1 MKKGFQALL
10 SVCLCALL
18 LLTAAVPAFA
28 ALGTVKKLV
37 LADTTPTSVSLKWS
51 AVSGAKTYELQQ
63 LKSGAWKKVTA
74 TANRTYTVK
83 GLKMG
88 STYAFRVRAV
98 KGSSFGGFS
107 KTLNASPAPAK
118 VSGLSCAAKSMT
130 AVKLSWKKQ
139 SGVTG
144 YRVQQYING
153 QWTVVV
159 KKTSG
164 TTAKI
169 KNLEPGTTYK
179 FRVCAY
185 QKVGGKNFFGAYC
198 TRLAVKTAA
207 VGVPTGLKATK
218 VTDSAVVLQW
228 NKVSG
233 VKEYVIYSVN
243 GNTRK
248 RMGASEKN
256 AFSVKKLDGGTDYI
270 FTVISLIRGTER
282 NFKSKYSDNLSVRT
296 APAAVKNFKASD
308 VGADE
313 VTLSWSKS
321 KNAQNYRVYQIVD
334 GKWKTLANTARTT
347 YTIDGLEELTT
358 YQFRVRPYHSNTG
371 KDLFGPYS
379 SILTVKTSKAS
390 VKGLKATSIAEKSV
404 SVSWDAMADAT
415 GYTVETSTDNKNYT
429 TVSASPAT
437 AGGTMTVTIPNLVGN
452 TTYYIR
458 VSAKYAN
465 GTGLPAKLT
474 VRTAPTKAEGL
485 KATGISG
492 GVGLAWNPTPGAD
505 GYEVSKS
512 VDSINWEVTGDVL
525 DTTAVAENLP
535 TGVRYFF
542 RVRAYYSEN
551 GVKYYGVYSDPAFAA
566 ALPPSVKDLA
576 ASSVTET
583 SFLVS
588 WTKQADASSY
598 KVSIASAGGS
608 FTDLPNNVTINGDK
622 ASLSVT
628 GRTAG
633 TEYTVQVC
641 AMVGGTLSAPSTIT
655 VKTVPAKV
663 TGLSANAIS
672 GSEISLRWTAVTGAE
687 TYEIQ
692 QRTNGGEFATIG
704 TTKEIPH
711 TVSGLSPMTEYHFRV
726 CAVNTTGG
734 SAQQGAFSAEAIATT
749 TAAPSVN
756 PTPTDPTPTDPT
768 PTDPTP
774 TDPTPTNPTPT
785 NPTPTNPTPTN
796 PTTPGGRTPT
806 ASKSITGIKVT
817 LNEAGNSYTLT
828 WNEVEGQNA
837 KYAVEMKN
845 PATNQWEELS
855 AGSLWPRVFSNMK
868 ESDLGVKCTAGSDSA
883 TNVSWNAA
891 SGANKYEV
899 RSEVS
904 HGTGKW
910 LTGPTS
916 SGTSATLRLAPNYRQ
931 TVRVSAIGSVTFR
944 IFALDISD
952 ESKQLAY
959 SETTQT
965 VYVAYDDVDYT
976 TPAVGA
982 LSASSS
988 AGDQEAYV
996 LMLAQA
1002 VNNTRYETGTL
1013 TMNAETELK
1022 SSATMLGET
1031 AEDKETSTTT
1041 CTFNN
1046 ASGEATHT
1054 VTKSDGTKTTTKYT
1068 LWQYY
1073 AITPNAGTTYLY
1085 DQHNL
1090 ASFQKGV
1097 KSVTATPNADGSTTV
1112 TVVLGKESFDAS
1124 KKATYHP
1131 GFLDSI
1137 ADNGDQIA
1145 QYGNKA
1151 KISNASIGETTIT
1164 AKINKNY
1171 TLDSYEIM
1179 NPFTMDVTVT
1189 LAFIPH
1195 TAPMVSSSHFKYTFT
1210 R

>member
-185 QKVGGKNFFGAYC
+185 QKVGGKNYFGAYC

-233 VKEYVIYSVN
+233 VKEFVIYSVN
-243 GNTRK
+243 GNSRK
-248 RMGASEKN
+248 RLGAAEKN
-256 AFSVKKLDGGTDYI
+256 AFTVKNLAGGTDYI
-270 FTVISLIRGTER
+270 FTVISVIRGTER

-308 VGADE
+308 VGAEE

-321 KNAQNYRVYQIVD
+321 KNAQNYRVYQVVND
-334 GKWKTLANTARTT
+334 KWKTLGNTTRTT
-347 YTIDGLEELTT
+347 YTIDGLEELTS
-358 YQFRVRPYHSNTG
+358 YQFRVRPYLNNAG

-379 SILTVKTSKAS
+379 SILNVKTSKAS
-390 VKGLKATSIAEKSV
+390 VKGLKATSIAEKSIV
-404 SVSWDAMADAT
+404 ISWDAMVDAT
-415 GYTVETSTDNKNYT
+415 GYTVETSTDNKNFT
-429 TVSASPAT
+429 AVSAAPAT
-437 AGGTMTVTIPNLVGN
+437 AGGTVTATITNLAGN

-474 VRTAPTKAEGL
+474 VRTAPTKTQGL

-492 GVGLAWNPTPGAD
+492 GISLSWNPTPGAD

-512 VDSINWEVTGDVL
+512 TNSNNWEVVSDVL
-525 DTTAVAENLP
+525 DTTTVAENLP
-535 TGVRYFF
+535 VNVQYFF

-551 GVKYYGVYSDPAFAA
+551 GVKYYGDYSEPAIST
-566 ALPPSVKDLA
+566 ALPPSVKDLT
-576 ASSVTET
+576 ASGVTTT
-583 SFLVS
+583 SFNVT
-588 WTKQADASSY
+588 WTKQADANNY
-598 KVSIASAGGS
+598 KISIASAGGS
-608 FTDLPNNVTINGDK
+608 FTDLPNNVTYNGDK
-622 ASLSVT
+622 ASIAVT

-641 AMVGGTLSAPSTIT
+641 AMIGGTLSAPSTIT

-663 TGLSANAIS
+663 TGLSASATS

-704 TTKEIPH
+704 TAKEIPH
-711 TVSGLSPMTEYHFRV
+711 VVSGLSPMTEYHFRV
-726 CAVNTTGG
+726 RAVNTTGG
-734 SAQQGAFSAEAIATT
+734 NAQQGEFSAEAIATT
-749 TAAPSVN
+749 TSAPSVN

-774 TDPTPTNPTPT
+774 TDPTPTNPTPS
-785 NPTPTNPTPTN
+785 N

-806 ASKSITGIKVT
+806 TSNRINGVKVL
-817 LNEAGNSYTLT
+817 LNETGNSYTMT
-828 WNEVEGQNA
+828 WDEVENQNA

-891 SGANKYEV
+891 SGASKYEV

-916 SGTSATLRLAPNYRQ
+916 SSTSATLRLAPNYRQ

-965 VYVAYDDVDYT
+965 VYVAYDDFDYT

-988 AGDQEAYV
+988 AGDKEAYV

-1002 VNNTRYETGTL
+1002 VNNTRYETGKL

-1097 KSVTATPNADGSTTV
+1097 KSVTATPNADGTTTV
-1112 TVVLGKESFDAS
+1112 VIVLGKESFDAS
-1124 KKATYHP
+1124 KKAIYHP

-1189 LAFIPH
+1189 LMLIPH